1 MRLFVPLT
9 KTIYMRVVLVVVSR
23 KLLLPANYFSWN
35 RKVEEILQCH
45 IITSVNLKLHY
56 LCSPRSCCWIPQYDQ
71 VWKDHTTIMKSIIA
85 DLFWPVVFGSNLIYT
100 VHSLVLTLNMLVEST
115 FLSTSIAFS
124 KQDSVMLLSE
134 NRNNCAINL
143 CALRGCL

>member
-1 MRLFVPLT
+1 MRLYVPLT
-9 KTIYMRVVLVVVSR
+9 KTISMRVVLVVVSR

-35 RKVEEILQCH
+35 RKAEEILQCH

-56 LCSPRSCCWIPQYDQ
+56 LCSPRSCCWIPQYGQ

-85 DLFWPVVFGSNLIYT
+85 DLFWLVVFGSNLIYR
-100 VHSLVLTLNMLVEST
+100 VYSPVLTLNMLVESR

-124 KQDSVMLLSE
+124 KQDCYASIRE
-134 NRNNCAINL
+134 QEQL
-143 CALRGCL
+143 CNKSMCP